1 MKEIITEAA
10 FRKRIESR
18 AAGGYIFFGD
28 EDYLKHHALKFARQT
43 VCPDPSLAVFND
55 MSVDFSATGTT
66 PASVFSA
73 ISAAPMMADVK
84 LVTIS
89 GLNMKDLR
97 ESELAEICEALSA
110 IEEYDFNT
118 LILYFPSGTIEEG
131 TAKAPSK
138 DIQKFG
144 EILTPV
150 RFDKV
155 PDAKLGS
162 WAVRHFNHNG
172 VNVEAGVL
180 SALIERCGRD
190 MFNLVSEIDKISYF
204 VLSEGRDVV
213 TRADVELV
221 SCDSAELGPFALS
234 NAIMEGDGAGAL
246 RALEKMKA
254 RRTDPIYILGEL
266 TRMFSDMLAIKVMT
280 AKSMPPAE
288 ISSSLR
294 IKGERKMN
302 EYRIGLIQQSVKDVP
317 VERLARALDMCAKA
331 DLAMKTSMSGYLEI
345 EKLICSAI

>member
-10 FRKRIESR
+10 FRKRIESG
-18 AAGGYIFFGD
+18 AAGGYMFFGD
-28 EDYLKHHALKFARQT
+28 EDYLKHHALKFAREK

-55 MSVDFSATGTT
+55 MSVDFSAAGTE

-89 GLNMKDLR
+89 GFAAKDMR
-97 ESELAEICEALSA
+97 ESELNEICEALTA
-110 IEEYDFNT
+110 IEEYDFNV
-118 LILYFPSGTIEEG
+118 LILYFPSGAIDEG
-131 TAKAPSK
+131 TAKTPSK
-138 DIQKFG
+138 DIQRFG

-155 PDAKLGS
+155 ADAKLGS

-172 VNVEAGVL
+172 VNVETGVP

-190 MFNLVSEIDKISYF
+190 MFNLVSEIDKISYY
-204 VLSEGRDVV
+204 VLANGRNAV
-213 TRADVELV
+213 TREDVELV
-221 SCDSAELGPFALS
+221 SCESAELGPYALS
-234 NAIMEGDGAGAL
+234 NAIMEGNAELAL
-246 RALEKMKA
+246 RALDKMKSRKA
-254 RRTDPIYILGEL
+254 DPIYILGEL

-280 AKSMPPAE
+280 AKNMSPAE
-288 ISSSLR
+288 ISASLR

-302 EYRIGLIQQSVKDVP
+302 EYRITLVQQSVRDVP
-317 VERLARALDMCAKA
+317 VERLTRALDMCAEA
-331 DLAMKTSMSGYLEI
+331 DLAMKSSMSGYLEI